1 MTQRLYVHPDNP
13 QRRLLRIAADGL
25 RNGGVLVYPT
35 DTSYALACHLGD
47 KLAVERVRRL
57 RQLSDKHQFT
67 LVCRNLSEV
76 ADFAKLENTG
86 YRLLKRLTPGPYT
99 FVLNATRE
107 VPRRLMH
114 PKRKTIGLRIPDSR
128 IVDMMLE
135 ELHEPIM
142 STTLVLPGET
152 QPLND
157 PEIIMQ
163 RLEKQVDVVIDGGV
177 AGLEVT
183 TLVDLT
189 NDSLS
194 ILRQGAGDVS
204 GLDTAIN

>member
-13 QRRLLRIAADGL
+13 QRRLLRIAADLL

-67 LVCRNLSEV
+67 LVCGNLSEV
-76 ADFAKLENTG
+76 ADFAKLDNTG

-114 PKRKTIGLRIPDSR
+114 PKRKTIGLRIPASR
-128 IVDMMLE
+128 IVATLLE

-142 STTLVLPGET
+142 STTLELPGES

-157 PEIIMQ
+157 PDEIMR
-163 RLEKQVDVVIDGGV
+163 RLDKQVDVVIDAGV
-177 AGLEVT
+177 AGIEVT
-183 TLVDLT
+183 TLLDLT
-189 NDSLS
+189 GETMS
-194 ILRQGAGDVS
+194 ILRHGAGDVS
-204 GLDTAIN
+204 GLR